1 MEAIVVSRRETEAA
15 KESVLEIEVKDAELE
30 RFTVTGAMG
39 FGLEL
44 RATKQGKEAFFEAVE
59 ALGLVPEM
67 NRRRATQLKGEYI
80 YQIWVEVPEGWEEKS
95 E

>member
-15 KESVLEIEVKDAELE
+15 KESVLEIEVRDAELE

-67 NRRRATQLKGEYI
+67 NRRKPTQHTGEFI
-80 YQIWVEVPEGWEEKS
+80 YQIWIDVPEARDEMS